1 MAPAKGEWHKL
12 PLALS
17 ELCLSSVLRCGQS
30 FRQLPA
36 TIQRERKKRKKERK
50 EINRWV
56 DRWKSSNPGE
66 WTCALKGRILTLRQ
80 DDSHLHYRAVFP
92 VTAAAPWK
100 DDTVELIRDYFNLD
114 INLTKLYERW
124 SAADAH
130 FLKKAVRFAGIRMLR
145 QDPWENL
152 VSFICSSN
160 NNISRISQMVVDK
173 LCTNFGPKL
182 GEADGHTYHDF
193 PSPGALMGDG
203 TEQRLREL
211 GFGYRAKYISTTARI
226 VAQERLAGWLDGLR
240 KVDYKD
246 AHEALL
252 ELSGVGPKVADCVC
266 LMSLDKA
273 EAVPVDTHVWQ
284 IAQRDYGFGRGKH
297 KSLTKAT
304 YKAIGDHFRKLWGQ
318 EAGWAHSV
326 LFTADLKAFAD
337 VKLEGVKTEE
347 VQVEKTTTKRITARK
362 VKMENNK
369 EGPEEGGEVVKLDP
383 ASVDD
388 DKGNGVEGETVVEQ
402 KVVRKVKR
410 SLKLEVR
417 EGEDANVSLELQDV
431 TTLADRVKRRRRC

>member
-1 MAPAKGEWHKL
+1 MALVKGEWHKL

-17 ELCLSSVLRCGQS
+17 ELSLSSVLRCGQS
-30 FRQLPA
+30 FR
-36 TIQRERKKRKKERK
+36 
-50 EINRWV
+50 
-56 DRWKSSNPGE
+56 WKASNPGE
-66 WTCALKGRILTLRQ
+66 WTCALNGRILTLRQ
-80 DDSHLHYRAVFP
+80 DDSYLHYRAIFP
-92 VTAAAPWK
+92 ATTTTPQN

-114 INLTKLYERW
+114 VNLTKLYERW

-160 NNISRISQMVVDK
+160 NNISRISQMVDK
-173 LCTNFGPKL
+173 LCATFGPKL
-182 GEADGHTYHDF
+182 GEVDGHTYHDF

-203 TEQRLREL
+203 TEQTLREL

-226 VAQERLAGWLDGLR
+226 IAQERLAGWLDGLR
-240 KVDYKD
+240 KVDYRD

-252 ELSGVGPKVADCVC
+252 GLSGVGPKVADCVC
-266 LMSLDKA
+266 LMSLDKT

-304 YKAIGDHFRKLWGQ
+304 YEAIGDHFRKLWGQ

-337 VKLEGVKTEE
+337 VKAEGVKTGEA
-347 VQVEKTTTKRITARK
+347 QVEKITTKRTAGK
-362 VKMENNK
+362 VKAENIK
-369 EGPEEGGEVVKLDP
+369 EELKDGEEVKLDP
-383 ASVDD
+383 ASVDNKED
-388 DKGNGVEGETVVEQ
+388 GDKRETVTEQ

-417 EGEDANVSLELQDV
+417 EGEDESVSLELECV
-431 TTLADRVKRRRRC
+431 TTLADRVKRRRRR